1 MTRPA
6 ALLLLAALLLH
17 GGEFSTASAQ
27 EKGEKKSDKPAA
39 SSPQETEKRLTEK
52 VERVTA
58 GAKKWAAS
66 GRDPSEI
73 LKTMQER
80 FAPLMNAGKVVEAEA
95 VVDGVLKR
103 LGLDL
108 NAPAN
113 APANGP
119 SDEDRMLERI
129 HLIQKELPA
138 WIKKTGKKA
147 EADTL
152 MKYLKEQL
160 AAKKFAEGAKTA
172 DEILEMIGVKVAPPA
187 QPERHATADDSK
199 KANDPLAGFF
209 PQQLVF
215 LASDRIALKP
225 EQRDVLL
232 ARVKKAQPRLDEL
245 KIALEHETAAF
256 AALTSQERVDEEA
269 ALTQLSK
276 VLEVEA
282 QTKKLQV
289 GLGVTI
295 QNLLS
300 KEQQATLR
308 ELIRNPDAVA
318 KLEEEF
324 RKRITAKVELVT
336 TGVQKWATSGRD
348 PSSIAQLMQENVRPL
363 MESGRPFEAEAEID
377 RVLEQLNKDTK

>member
-1 MTRPA
+1 MTRPGM
-6 ALLLLAALLLH
+6 LLLLAVLLST
-17 GGEFSTASAQ
+17 GGDLTMASAQ
-27 EKGEKKSDKPAA
+27 DKVDRKSDKPAV

-52 VERVTA
+52 VERVKA
-58 GAKKWAAS
+58 GAQKWAAS

-73 LKTMQER
+73 IKTMQEK
-80 FAPLMNAGKVVEAEA
+80 FAPLMNEGKVVEAEA
-95 VVDGVLKR
+95 VIDGVLKR
-103 LGLDL
+103 LGLDV
-108 NAPAN
+108 NAT

-119 SDEDRMLERI
+119 SDEDRMLTRI

-152 MKYLKEQL
+152 MKTLKEQL
-160 AAKKFAEGAKTA
+160 AAKKFAEGTKTA
-172 DEILEMIGVKVAPPA
+172 DEILEMIGVKVPPDT
-187 QPERHATADDSK
+187 QPVRHATADVSK
-199 KANDPLAGFF
+199 KPHDPLAGFF

-225 EQRDVLL
+225 EQRSLLL
-232 ARVKKAQPRLDEL
+232 ARLKKDQPLQNEL
-245 KIALEHETAAF
+245 KIALEQESAAF
-256 AALTSQERVDEEA
+256 TTLISQDPVDEEA
-269 ALTQLSK
+269 AITQLNK
-276 VLEVEA
+276 LLDVEG
-282 QTKKLQV
+282 QIKKIQL
-289 GLGVTI
+289 GLGLAI
-295 QNLLS
+295 QNLLT

-308 ELIRNPDAVA
+308 ELMRNPDAVA

-336 TGVQKWATSGRD
+336 TGAQKWAASGRD
-348 PSSIAQLMQENVRPL
+348 PSSIAELMQANVRPL

>member
-1 MTRPA
+1 M
-6 ALLLLAALLLH
+6 
-17 GGEFSTASAQ
+17 
-27 EKGEKKSDKPAA
+27 
-39 SSPQETEKRLTEK
+39 
-52 VERVTA
+52 
-58 GAKKWAAS
+58 
-66 GRDPSEI
+66 
-73 LKTMQER
+73 
-80 FAPLMNAGKVVEAEA
+80 
-95 VVDGVLKR
+95 
-103 LGLDL
+103 
-108 NAPAN
+108 
-113 APANGP
+113 
-119 SDEDRMLERI
+119 
-129 HLIQKELPA
+129 
-138 WIKKTGKKA
+138 
-147 EADTL
+147 
-152 MKYLKEQL
+152 
-160 AAKKFAEGAKTA
+160 
-172 DEILEMIGVKVAPPA
+172 
-187 QPERHATADDSK
+187 
-199 KANDPLAGFF
+199 AGFF